1 MQTKF
6 DKSGVKHPVHWWQQ
20 QWGIRDWAMFFVI
33 LVGSFLIYVGWDVY
47 LLSNAAP
54 PHPNCSLTEFST
66 TMPPPKRLLVV
77 DYKDKQSLVWIAER
91 HPVIVRSGPTYYLF
105 DSEGVLID
113 WVAESGEGA
122 ELDDVLA
129 QAYETGEPITLDEA
143 SDRFLKKQD
152 RE

>member
-1 MQTKF
+1 
-6 DKSGVKHPVHWWQQ
+6 
-20 QWGIRDWAMFFVI
+20 MFFVG
-33 LVGSFLIYVGWDVY
+33 LVSLFFIYVGWDVY

-77 DYKDKQSLVWIAER
+77 DYDDEPCLVWIAEL
-91 HPVIVRSGPTYYLF
+91 PASTVQSGPTYYLF
-105 DSEGVLID
+105 DSEGILID

-129 QAYETGEPITLDEA
+129 QAYETGESITLDEA